1 MGTPKTLLKA
11 IETGMWT
18 AASTNSPMPEGI
30 ERNVRD
36 YLDQALATMSAE
48 GHEVAVKRF
57 LELISA
63 KKKEVALNRAA

>member
-1 MGTPKTLLKA
+1 MEKSKTLLKA
-11 IETGMWT
+11 IETGMVE

-36 YLDQALATMSAE
+36 YLNQALATMSAE
-48 GHEVAVKRF
+48 GHEAAVKRF

-63 KKKEVALNRAA
+63 KKKEAALNRAA